1 MEKLIGR
8 AEEQEKL
15 RSYLKSGNAE
25 FITIYGRRRI
35 GKTFLVRSFFKDK
48 FDFYA
53 TGIIEGSKE
62 EEMAAFN
69 DALAQYGFQG
79 EKADKWMDLFKN
91 LATLLKKKCEENPKR
106 RIVAFIDELP
116 CFDTYNS
123 GFIHA
128 LDYFWNSK
136 ASWMDRIF
144 LVVCG
149 SATSW
154 MLHNVINNRG
164 GLYGRTTHEIHL
176 HPFTIGET
184 EVYLKSRGS
193 KLDRLSITQLYMALG
208 GIPYYLRMIDP
219 KQSAA
224 DNIDSLFFGESTEL
238 RNEYDRLFKSLYKNP
253 TIYMSVIRLLSDN
266 STGLTR
272 KEIAEKL
279 KIHNNGHL
287 GDVLENLE
295 SCDFIRY
302 YRNNG
307 KQVNGIYQLMDFFIL
322 FYNKFCRRLSSD
334 HHLWR
339 NTINTPKQNTWYG
352 LTFEKVCLF
361 HYRQILKALKIDA
374 IHTEFYSWR
383 SKESKPAAQIDL
395 VIDRADGII
404 NICEAKYSR
413 ARYSIDLKE
422 HNKILNRIDAF
433 CSETKCRKGIQTV
446 LITTNGLADNAYSN
460 VADRTLT
467 LADLFT

>member
-8 AEEQEKL
+8 DAEQQNLAK
-15 RSYLKSGNAE
+15 YVNSGKAE
-25 FITIYGRRRI
+25 FITIYGRRRV

-53 TGIIEGSKE
+53 TGIIDGTKE
-62 EEMAAFN
+62 EEMKAFN
-69 DALAQYGFQG
+69 DALHKYGYEG
-79 EKADKWMDLFKN
+79 DEAANWMDAFIN
-91 LATLLKKKCEENPKR
+91 LGKLLKSKSDKNPR
-106 RIVAFIDELP
+106 ERVVVFIDELP

-128 LDYFWNSK
+128 LDYFWNSN
-136 ASWMDRIF
+136 ASWMSNIF

-176 HPFTIGET
+176 RPFTLSET
-184 EVYLKSRGS
+184 ETYLKEKGS
-193 KLDRLSITQLYMALG
+193 KLDRLSILQLYMTLG
-208 GIPYYLRMIDP
+208 GIPYYISMVDP
-219 KQSAA
+219 HKSAVE
-224 DNIDSLFFGESTEL
+224 NIDSLFFAESEGL
-238 RNEYDRLFKSLYKNP
+238 KSEYGRLFKSLYKNP
-253 TIYMSVIRLLSDN
+253 DNYTSVIRLLSEH
-266 STGLTR
+266 SAGMTR

-287 GDVLENLE
+287 GEILENLE

-307 KQVNGIYQLMDFFIL
+307 KQNNGIYQLLDFFIL
-322 FYNKFCRRLSSD
+322 FYNKFCRRRTTD
-334 HHLWR
+334 ERFWQ
-339 NTINTPKQNTWYG
+339 NNINTPAQNTWYG
-352 LTFEKVCLF
+352 LTFEKVCIA
-361 HYRQILKALKIDA
+361 HYRQILRALKIDG

-383 SKESKPAAQIDL
+383 SKTSSPAAQIDI

-413 ARYSIDLKE
+413 REYRLQKTEYDKLSK
-422 HNKILNRIDAF
+422 RIDTF
-433 CSETKCRKGIQTV
+433 CNETKCKKGIQTV
-446 LITTNGLADNAYSN
+446 LITTNGLADNEYSN
-460 VADRTLT
+460 IADRVIALD
-467 LADLFT
+467 DLFL